1 MTGVFR
7 FDNYAADL
15 TPATDWKPGDPW
27 ELHYTQPGLDDRDT
41 QLEDVLSSFDRL
53 PRGWIAQTF
62 VTTDQLAI
70 GAGPST
76 MAFFD
81 VAFTAAA
88 NRRYKF
94 TSVVHLVPSAA
105 SVWFVDLLDGATN
118 LGRMAQHSLGNV
130 GLRLTGVMVTP
141 TALVPGARTLHM
153 QITRGAGAGTCDSV
167 AAGLNSFLMVEDMG
181 SF

>member
-1 MTGVFR
+1 MPFR
-7 FDNYAADL
+7 FDNYATDL

-27 ELHYTQPGLDDRDT
+27 ELHYAQPGLDDRD
-41 QLEDVLSSFDRL
+41 QQIEDALSSFDRL
-53 PRGWIAQTF
+53 PRGLIGLTF
-62 VTTDQLAI
+62 TAVDQLAI
-70 GAGPST
+70 GAGPSN
-76 MAFFD
+76 MANFD
-81 VAFTAAA
+81 LTFTAAA

-105 SVWFVDLLDGATN
+105 SVWYVQLLDGATD

-130 GLRLTGVMVTP
+130 GMRLTGVMVTP
-141 TALVPGARTLHM
+141 TALVPGVRTMHM
-153 QITRGAGAGTCDSV
+153 SINRGAGAGTCDSV